1 MRWVSVCF
9 PEKIG
14 TIWIANSSPQLTQER
29 LPCQT
34 KNGWMVICSNPCF
47 LVCHLWKKK
56 MWGELCIYIMAKTLE
71 IFDGHGIW
79 FDGPPGNDHISHR
92 TGFPKIGVPQNG
104 WFIMENPTRMADF
117 GGKHIGNT
125 HISDSKVPGCLGD
138 FWATFPGGFFSGRLP
153 FWQISQHSALPAF
166 SKVQA
171 GQAHVSIHRWPLGSA
186 V

>member
-1 MRWVSVCF
+1 MSNQKWMDGNLLQPMFFSL
-9 PEKIG
+9 
-14 TIWIANSSPQLTQER
+14 SSL
-29 LPCQT
+29 
-34 KNGWMVICSNPCF
+34 
-47 LVCHLWKKK
+47 KKK